1 VNKSAFLLIAL
12 RRKTRIEMT
21 MNETTGA
28 TDALFAQY
36 AAGQLRGPAHALVA
50 AHLELKAG
58 NRAYVAALE
67 NLAAKDMDAIAP
79 VELANRDARLDAI
92 FNSTLAPVAA
102 ERTKSIIPRALQRYA
117 NVDVAD
123 IPWKSVIPGFKE
135 WDLGIEDG
143 CEINMFWIKEGRKMP
158 THTHEGSE
166 LFLVLDGSF
175 EDESGVYGAGD
186 ISVADENVNHRPI
199 AGKDRPCIG
208 FSVTDAPLRLT
219 GSLSEKIGMFFGH

>member
-1 VNKSAFLLIAL
+1 
-12 RRKTRIEMT
+12 MT
-21 MNETTGA
+21 TVLETTGA
-28 TDALFAQY
+28 IDALFAQY

-50 AHLELKAG
+50 AHLELKPN
-58 NRAYVAALE
+58 NRGYVAALE
-67 NLAAKDMDAIAP
+67 NLAADTMNSIEP
-79 VELANRDARLDAI
+79 VELHDRDARLEAI
-92 FNSTLAPVAA
+92 FAAPEMASSRA
-102 ERTKSIIPRALQRYA
+102 KAQSIIPRALQRYA
-117 NVDVAD
+117 DVDVAN
-123 IPWKSVIPGFKE
+123 IPWKSVLPGFKE

-158 THTHEGSE
+158 THTHEGTE

-175 EDESGVYGAGD
+175 EDASGVYGAGD
-186 ISVADENVNHRPI
+186 ISIADENVNHRPV

>member
-1 VNKSAFLLIAL
+1 
-12 RRKTRIEMT
+12 MT
-21 MNETTGA
+21 TTLETNGA
-28 TDALFAQY
+28 TDALFAQF

-50 AHLELKAG
+50 AHLELKAK
-58 NRAYVAALE
+58 NRNYVSALE
-67 NLAAKDMDAIAP
+67 DMAADDLTGIAP
-79 VELANRDARLDAI
+79 VALSDRDARLEAI
-92 FNSTLAPVAA
+92 FNAPSVKNASPTA
-102 ERTKSIIPRALQRYA
+102 KSLIPRALQRYA
-117 NVDVAD
+117 NVEVAD
-123 IPWKSVIPGFKE
+123 IPWKSVLPGFKE

-158 THTHEGSE
+158 THTHEGTE

-186 ISVADENVNHRPI
+186 ISIADENVNHRPI

>member
-1 VNKSAFLLIAL
+1 MKIVD
-12 RRKTRIEMT
+12 
-21 MNETTGA
+21 TTGA
-28 TDALFAQY
+28 TDSLFAQF

-50 AHLELKAG
+50 AHLELKPD

-67 NLAAKDMDAIAP
+67 NLAADDMDVIVP
-79 VELANRDARLDAI
+79 VELNDRDSRLDAI
-92 FNSTLAPVAA
+92 FNAVPGPAA
-102 ERTKSIIPRALQRYA
+102 TARAKSNIPLALQRYA

-158 THTHEGSE
+158 THTHEGTE

-175 EDESGVYGAGD
+175 EDASGIYEAGD
-186 ISVADENVNHRPI
+186 ISIADENVNHRPI

>member
-1 VNKSAFLLIAL
+1 
-12 RRKTRIEMT
+12 MT
-21 MNETTGA
+21 TLETSGA
-28 TDALFAQY
+28 TDALFAQF

-50 AHLELKAG
+50 AHLELKAD
-58 NRAYVAALE
+58 NRAYVDALE
-67 NLAAKDMDAIAP
+67 TLAAADLEAISP
-79 VELANRDARLDAI
+79 VHLNNRDARLDAI
-92 FNSTLAPVAA
+92 FNSALVSPATARVQ
-102 ERTKSIIPRALQRYA
+102 SIIPRALQRYA

-158 THTHEGSE
+158 THTHEGTE

-175 EDESGVYGAGD
+175 EDEGGVYSAGD
-186 ISVADENVNHRPI
+186 ISIADENVNHRPI

-219 GSLSEKIGMFFGH
+219 GSLTEKIGMFFGH

>member
-1 VNKSAFLLIAL
+1 M
-12 RRKTRIEMT
+12 TTIET
-21 MNETTGA
+21 IGA
-28 TDALFAQY
+28 TDALFAQF

-67 NLAAKDMDAIAP
+67 NMAAEDMASIMP
-79 VELANRDARLDAI
+79 VELTNRDARLEAI
-92 FNSTLAPVAA
+92 FNTAPGAA
-102 ERTKSIIPRALQRYA
+102 LPSKANSIIPRALQRYA

-123 IPWKSVIPGFKE
+123 IPWKTVIPGFKE
-135 WDLGIEDG
+135 WDLGVEDG

-219 GSLSEKIGMFFGH
+219 GSLTEKIGMFFGH

>member
-1 VNKSAFLLIAL
+1 
-12 RRKTRIEMT
+12 MT
-21 MNETTGA
+21 HVETTGA
-28 TDALFAQY
+28 TDALFAQF

-50 AHLELKAG
+50 AHLELKAD

-67 NLAAKDMDAIAP
+67 NLAAGDLEAIAP
-79 VELANRDARLDAI
+79 VAISNRDARLDAI
-92 FNSTLAPVAA
+92 FNAAPVSAVTTHA
-102 ERTKSIIPRALQRYA
+102 KSIIPRALQRYA

-158 THTHEGSE
+158 THTHEGTE

-175 EDESGVYGAGD
+175 EDESGIYSAGD
-186 ISVADENVNHRPI
+186 ISIADENVNHRPI

-219 GSLSEKIGMFFGH
+219 GSLTEKIGMFFGH

>member
-1 VNKSAFLLIAL
+1 VELI
-12 RRKTRIEMT
+12 RKTKIEMT
-21 MNETTGA
+21 AVQTTGA
-28 TDALFAQY
+28 TDVLFAQF

-50 AHLELKAG
+50 AHLELKSN

-67 NLAAKDMDAIAP
+67 NLAAVDLDAIEP
-79 VELANRDARLDAI
+79 VELTGRDARLDAI
-92 FNSTLAPVAA
+92 FNAAPVSPTQSYA
-102 ERTKSIIPRALQRYA
+102 KSIIPRALQRYA
-117 NVDVAD
+117 NIDVAD

-158 THTHEGSE
+158 SHTHDGTE

-175 EDESGVYGAGD
+175 EDASGVYEAGD
-186 ISVADENVNHRPI
+186 LSIADENVNHRPI

>member
-1 VNKSAFLLIAL
+1 
-12 RRKTRIEMT
+12 MT
-21 MNETTGA
+21 TTLETNGA
-28 TDALFAQY
+28 TDALFAQF

-50 AHLELKAG
+50 AHLELKAK
-58 NRAYVAALE
+58 NRNYVSSLEDMAADG
-67 NLAAKDMDAIAP
+67 LAGIAP
-79 VELANRDARLDAI
+79 VALSNRDARLEAI
-92 FNSTLAPVAA
+92 FNAPSIKEASPVV
-102 ERTKSIIPRALQRYA
+102 RSIIPRALQRYA
-117 NVDVAD
+117 NLDVAD
-123 IPWKSVIPGFKE
+123 IPWKSVLPGFKE

-158 THTHEGSE
+158 THTHEGTE

-186 ISVADENVNHRPI
+186 ISIADENVNHRPI

>member
-1 VNKSAFLLIAL
+1 
-12 RRKTRIEMT
+12 MT
-21 MNETTGA
+21 TLETSGA
-28 TDALFAQY
+28 TDALFAQF

-50 AHLELKAG
+50 AHLELKAD
-58 NRAYVAALE
+58 NRAYVDALE
-67 NLAAKDMDAIAP
+67 TLAAADLEAIAP
-79 VELANRDARLDAI
+79 VDLNNRDARLDAI
-92 FNSTLAPVAA
+92 FNSALVSPATARVQ
-102 ERTKSIIPRALQRYA
+102 SIIPRALQRYA

-158 THTHEGSE
+158 THTHEGTE

-175 EDESGVYGAGD
+175 EDEGGVYSAGD
-186 ISVADENVNHRPI
+186 ISIADENVNHRPI

-219 GSLSEKIGMFFGH
+219 GSLTEKIGMFFGH

>member
-1 VNKSAFLLIAL
+1 
-12 RRKTRIEMT
+12 MT
-21 MNETTGA
+21 TVLDSTGA
-28 TDALFAQY
+28 TDALFAQF

-50 AHLELKAG
+50 AHLELKG
-58 NRAYVAALE
+58 TNRNYVSALE
-67 NLAAKDMDAIAP
+67 NMAAGDMEAIAP
-79 VELANRDARLDAI
+79 VEISNRDARLDAI
-92 FNSTLAPVAA
+92 FNSAQVSGSDSPA
-102 ERTKSIIPRALQRYA
+102 KSIIPRALQRYA
-117 NVDVAD
+117 KIDVAD
-123 IPWKSVIPGFKE
+123 IPWKSVLPGFKE

-158 THTHEGSE
+158 THTHEGME

-186 ISVADENVNHRPI
+186 ISIADENVNHRPV

-219 GSLSEKIGMFFGH
+219 GSLTEKIGMFFGH

>member
-1 VNKSAFLLIAL
+1 
-12 RRKTRIEMT
+12 MT
-21 MNETTGA
+21 TTLETSGA

-36 AAGQLRGPAHALVA
+36 ATGQLRGPAHALVA
-50 AHLELKAG
+50 AHLELKAK
-58 NRAYVAALE
+58 NRNYVSSLEDMAADD
-67 NLAAKDMDAIAP
+67 LAGIAP
-79 VELANRDARLDAI
+79 VALSDRDARLEAI
-92 FNSTLAPVAA
+92 FNAPSIKEASPSA
-102 ERTKSIIPRALQRYA
+102 QSIIPRALQRYA

-123 IPWKSVIPGFKE
+123 IPWKSVLPGFKE

-158 THTHEGSE
+158 THTHEGNE

-186 ISVADENVNHRPI
+186 ISIADENVNHRPI

-208 FSVTDAPLRLT
+208 FAVTDAPLRLT
-219 GSLSEKIGMFFGH
+219 GSLTEKIGMFFGH